1 MYFQPQELSG
11 FFAISYI
18 IGRIL
23 RAVPALLHILLG
35 MSAAPAPLL
44 HSLCELWS
52 EFTLQQPLRVAVGNY
67 NINGGKHFRS
77 VVFKDV
83 SLESWLLPGPA
94 DRLLDIGE
102 TGYTVNAFI
111 YAFGH
116 VNLSQ

>member
-11 FFAISYI
+11 CLAIGYI
-18 IGRIL
+18 IDRIM
-23 RAVPALLHILLG
+23 RAGPASHYILPA
-35 MSAAPAPLL
+35 MPAAPAPLL
-44 HSLCELWS
+44 HSLCELWP

-94 DRLLDIGE
+94 GRLLDIGE
-102 TGYTVNAFI
+102 TGYTVNSLIF
-111 YAFGH
+111 AFGH
-116 VNLSQ
+116 VNFSQ